1 MAGEN
6 YNPLSGMKPTAPK
19 NTTVKATP
27 AQVKTFTT
35 GVDKAQAD
43 FNKSLEDAKSTL
55 AQANKQGNKVVA
67 ASAKALIDQLN
78 TVVKPALAILQKAE
92 NPNQAY
98 TGDITGINKA
108 LGSGPAGSGP
118 SGIVLGSGGKGK
130 YSLSQIREYM
140 DANNG
145 AFPPDLNTIASGI
158 SASDLSTLINQYESG
173 TPLDKKSSLDSN
185 NPKTSEIDKGTR
197 DAYALLEEAFKLYG
211 LESLVPV
218 IRGYMEQDLGP
229 EQAKLKLKSEKVYK
243 DRFKGNELRV
253 AKGLNVVSEA
263 EYLELENDYS
273 ETLKA
278 YGLSDYFGVSTDANT
293 RLARQQKMA
302 EVIGNDI
309 SATEF
314 KDRIDTVVTR
324 VNMSDPNIKTELK
337 RLYAITDTDL
347 VKYFLNPVEG
357 SEQLKQ
363 KVTAAEISGASI
375 TQGLG
380 QTSLGTAE
388 ELARLGIDRAEALA
402 GYSKI
407 AQYLPTTEK
416 LSSIY
421 ASEGI
426 TYNKATGEEE
436 EFKGLASAK
445 RKRQTLAS
453 RELGTFS
460 GSSGTSQSSLKTKTA
475 GQI

>member
-1 MAGEN
+1 MAT
-6 YNPLSGMKPTAPK
+6 NPKGASTPSQRAAVNKGASTPSQRAAV
-19 NTTVKATP
+19 NKATP
-27 AQVKTFTT
+27 VKTTPKAPPKAPLKPTT
-35 GVDKAQAD
+35 
-43 FNKSLEDAKSTL
+43 
-55 AQANKQGNKVVA
+55 
-67 ASAKALIDQLN
+67 
-78 TVVKPALAILQKAE
+78 KPAF
-92 NPNQAY
+92 NPPK
-98 TGDITGINKA
+98 TGTGIKFYPGTFTPIGNALDEIEKNKTQSSA
-108 LGSGPAGSGP
+108 IPSPTRVPQYDSKGKLIGYLVTTYNADGSSTTTFEGAGAIDEGP
-118 SGIVLGSGGKGK
+118 SKET
-130 YSLSQIREYM
+130 Q
-140 DANNG
+140 
-145 AFPPDLNTIASGI
+145 
-158 SASDLSTLINQYESG
+158 
-173 TPLDKKSSLDSN
+173 
-185 NPKTSEIDKGTR
+185 
-197 DAYALLEEAFKLYG
+197 DAYALLEEAFRLYG

-229 EQAKLKLKSEKVYK
+229 EQAKLKLKSEKAYK

-273 ETLKA
+273 ETLRA
-278 YGLSDYFGVSTDANT
+278 YGLSDYFGVATDANT

-347 VKYFLNPVEG
+347 VKYFLNPTEG

-388 ELARLGIDRAEALA
+388 ELAKLGIDRAEALA

-445 RKRQTLAS
+445 RKRQTLAA

>member
-43 FNKSLEDAKSTL
+43 FNKSLKDAKSTL

-158 SASDLSTLINQYESG
+158 TASDLSTLISQYESG

-253 AKGLNVVSEA
+253 AKGLNVISEA

>member
-1 MAGEN
+1 MATKSQGASTPSSRAAASKGASTPSQRAAVN
-6 YNPLSGMKPTAPK
+6 KTTAAKPTS
-19 NTTVKATP
+19 NTTTKTQTKTNTKTDTKTSDKKDTGIKFYP
-27 AQVKTFTT
+27 GTFTPL
-35 GVDKAQAD
+35 G
-43 FNKSLEDAKSTL
+43 
-55 AQANKQGNKVVA
+55 
-67 ASAKALIDQLN
+67 KALDEI
-78 TVVKPALAILQKAE
+78 AE
-92 NPNQAY
+92 NKEESSVRQPTRVPQY
-98 TGDITGINKA
+98 DSKGKL
-108 LGSGPAGSGP
+108 LGYIVTTYNADGSSTTTFEGAGAIDEGP
-118 SGIVLGSGGKGK
+118 SKETK
-130 YSLSQIREYM
+130 
-140 DANNG
+140 
-145 AFPPDLNTIASGI
+145 
-158 SASDLSTLINQYESG
+158 
-173 TPLDKKSSLDSN
+173 
-185 NPKTSEIDKGTR
+185 

-211 LESLVPV
+211 LDSLVPV

-229 EQAKLKLKSEKVYK
+229 EQAKLKLRSEKAYK

-253 AKGLNVVSEA
+253 AKGLNMVSEA

-273 ETLKA
+273 ETLRA
-278 YGLSDYFGVSTDANT
+278 YGLNDYFGISTDANT

-309 SATEF
+309 SAAEF

-388 ELARLGIDRAEALA
+388 ELAKLGIDRAEALA

-445 RKRQTLAS
+445 RKRQTLAA

>member
-1 MAGEN
+1 MAQ
-6 YNPLSGMKPTAPK
+6 T
-19 NTTVKATP
+19 
-27 AQVKTFTT
+27 
-35 GVDKAQAD
+35 KAQLQA
-43 FNKSLEDAKSTL
+43 A
-55 AQANKQGNKVVA
+55 AQAKQA
-67 ASAKALIDQLN
+67 AATAAAQQAIKSKMSVLENLKGRVQYKTGATD
-78 TVVKPALAILQKAE
+78 VKPVSYDEAQKQLDAANALTATALDLQRAAQAAQSEVTNFKA
-92 NPNQAY
+92 P
-98 TGDITGINKA
+98 
-108 LGSGPAGSGP
+108 
-118 SGIVLGSGGKGK
+118 
-130 YSLSQIREYM
+130 
-140 DANNG
+140 
-145 AFPPDLNTIASGI
+145 
-158 SASDLSTLINQYESG
+158 
-173 TPLDKKSSLDSN
+173 
-185 NPKTSEIDKGTR
+185 EIDKDTQ

-229 EQAKLKLKSEKVYK
+229 EQAKLKLKSEQAYK

-253 AKGLNVVSEA
+253 GKGLNAISEA
-263 EYLELENDYS
+263 AYIELENDYS
-273 ETLKA
+273 DTLRA
-278 YGLSDYFGVSTDANT
+278 YGLGDYFGTATDATT

-309 SATEF
+309 SAVEF

-324 VNMSDPNIKTELK
+324 VNMSDANVKTELK
-337 RLYAITDTDL
+337 RLYDITDTDL
-347 VKYFLNPVEG
+347 VKYFLNPKEG

-363 KVTAAEISGASI
+363 KVTVAEIGGASL

-388 ELARLGIDRAEALA
+388 ELAKLGIDRAEALA

-445 RKRQTLAS
+445 RKRQTLAA
-453 RELGTFS
+453 REIGAFS
-460 GSSGTSQSSLKTKTA
+460 GSSGISQVSLKGKTT

>member
-1 MAGEN
+1 MAT
-6 YNPLSGMKPTAPK
+6 KPKGASTPSQRAAVSKGASTPSQRAAVNKAAASKPAPK
-19 NTTVKATP
+19 APPKAPPKLPPKTGTGKGTGIQFYP
-27 AQVKTFTT
+27 GTFTPI
-35 GVDKAQAD
+35 G
-43 FNKSLEDAKSTL
+43 
-55 AQANKQGNKVVA
+55 
-67 ASAKALIDQLN
+67 KALD
-78 TVVKPALAILQKAE
+78 
-92 NPNQAY
+92 
-98 TGDITGINKA
+98 
-108 LGSGPAGSGP
+108 
-118 SGIVLGSGGKGK
+118 
-130 YSLSQIREYM
+130 
-140 DANNG
+140 
-145 AFPPDLNTIASGI
+145 
-158 SASDLSTLINQYESG
+158 
-173 TPLDKKSSLDSN
+173 
-185 NPKTSEIDKGTR
+185 EIDKSKTESSSILPPTR
-197 DAYALLEEAFKLYG
+197 VPQYDSKGKLIGYLVTTYNADGSSTTTFEGAGAIDDGPSKETKDAYALLEEAFRLYG

-229 EQAKLKLKSEKVYK
+229 EQAKLKLKSEKAYK

-273 ETLKA
+273 ETLRA
-278 YGLSDYFGVSTDANT
+278 YGLNDYFGIATDAAT
-293 RLARQQKMA
+293 RLTRQQKIA

-363 KVTAAEISGASI
+363 KVTVAEISGASI

-421 ASEGI
+421 ASEDI
-426 TYNKATGEEE
+426 TYNKTTGEEE

-445 RKRQTLAS
+445 RKRQTLAA
-453 RELGTFS
+453 RELGAFS
-460 GSSGTSQSSLKTKTA
+460 GSSGTSRSSLTSKTT